1 VTLGI
6 VSALGRANVGISDYE
21 DFIQTDAAIN
31 PGNSGGALVNR
42 RGELVGINTAIFSQS
57 GGYQGIGFAVP
68 SNLARRVVDDLTQY
82 GEVRRGSIG
91 YVEIAPLSATAA
103 QQLGVP
109 DARGVLVQAMR
120 RDSAAYRAGLR
131 PGDVIVAFNDMAVAD
146 GGQILRLIQDAPIG
160 STARVVVIREG
171 ERTTLDVPIEGPN

>member
-1 VTLGI
+1 
-6 VSALGRANVGISDYE
+6 
-21 DFIQTDAAIN
+21 
-31 PGNSGGALVNR
+31 
-42 RGELVGINTAIFSQS
+42 
-57 GGYQGIGFAVP
+57 
-68 SNLARRVVDDLTQY
+68 VVDDLTQY